1 MEMEKGKMEK
11 AKRGMKEMTYLSH
24 SGSGKHARVMVHL
37 LLLKQSLLHE
47 CLLLLLLQLES
58 LLHIPL
64 FFFF

>member
-1 MEMEKGKMEK
+1 
-11 AKRGMKEMTYLSH
+11 MTYLSH

-64 FFFF
+64 FFFFF

>member
-1 MEMEKGKMEK
+1 
-11 AKRGMKEMTYLSH
+11 MTYLSH
-24 SGSGKHARVMVHL
+24 SGSGEHARVMVHL

-47 CLLLLLLQLES
+47 CLLLLLLLLQLES